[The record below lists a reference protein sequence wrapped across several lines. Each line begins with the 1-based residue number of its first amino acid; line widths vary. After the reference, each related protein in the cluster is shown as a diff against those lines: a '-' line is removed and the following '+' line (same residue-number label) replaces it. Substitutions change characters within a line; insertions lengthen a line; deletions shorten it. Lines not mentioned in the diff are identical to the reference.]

1 MILLKFLMRLEEFY
15 RKQAYKCQVRRVQ
28 YGQQIMEKLN
38 YSLIKLREETK
49 RAEDKIKE
57 KIEDVKLCM

>member
-15 RKQAYKCQVRRVQ
+15 RKQAYKCQVWRVQ

-57 KIEDVKLCM
+57 KIEDVKLYM